1 MTVRGIKIKIGV
13 DNAKIDNFCI
23 ILDDFT
29 QGNIKKAKGASYNE
43 RVFKRRKV

>member
-1 MTVRGIKIKIGV
+1 MTKGKLKVKIGV
-13 DNAKIDNFCI
+13 NYAKIVDFCI